1 MEARIPMQ
9 ILEVYE
15 KIPRPRKIE
24 TFDTVLFFSPSQ
36 VDAFLLENSLFPE
49 TPIFAIGNTTSAHLK
64 RLRYQNVIT
73 APESSEESMIATV
86 IAHFTQ
92 Q

>member
-1 MEARIPMQ
+1 MQ
-9 ILEVYE
+9 VLEVYE

-24 TFDTVLFFSPSQ
+24 QFDAILFWSPSQ
-36 VDAFLLENSLFPE
+36 VDALLLENSLFPE
-49 TPIFAIGNTTSAHLK
+49 TLIFSIGNTTTTHLK
-64 RLRYQNVIT
+64 RLRYQNIIT
-73 APESSEESMIATV
+73 IPESSEESMIATV